1 MKTLLATLACLVSTS
16 IGVAQDRVAETKKQ
30 LGIANDKITRAEV
43 GKAATVE
50 TADLLVVA
58 TVPEAKAK
66 SLAAFGQKAYDA
78 ASAALKN
85 DKKEVLW
92 PGKLTVFL
100 LKDREDFSKFFR
112 KVLQERPDVRET
124 VRVNLK
130 GNEPYLL
137 VLLPEGPMVRD
148 ADVQAEFG
156 SAVAEALLKQKA
168 EGKSAN
174 AALPDWLRVG
184 FGNAIV
190 NKLDGQ
196 AGRAGAMRLKL
207 RSVFVKSLKNPMP
220 PKVWDVWGDSRPM
233 EFEALATSVTEYF
246 VFGPEWERFPKMLQS
261 YRTSDDNQNPTTAK
275 ALELLDLK
283 PDALDTAWR
292 AWVVKQR

>member
-1 MKTLLATLACLVSTS
+1 LKTLLTAVLCLILPALVS
-16 IGVAQDRVAETKKQ
+16 AQERDAETKKQ
-30 LGIANDKITRAEV
+30 LAAATEKIARADV
-43 GKAATVE
+43 GKAVTVE
-50 TADLLVVA
+50 TADLLLVA
-58 TVPEAKAK
+58 TLPDAKAK
-66 SLAAFGQKAYDA
+66 SLAAFGQKVYET

-112 KVLQERPDVRET
+112 KVLQERPDIRET

-130 GNEPYLL
+130 GNEPYLV

-174 AALPDWLRVG
+174 ALLPDWLRVG

-190 NKLDGQ
+190 NKMDGQ

-220 PKVWDVWGDSRPM
+220 AKAWDVWGADRPK

-246 VFGPEWERFPKMLQS
+246 VFGPEAERFPKMLQS
-261 YRTSDDNQNPTTAK
+261 YRTSDENQNPTTEK